1 MQNILLKAKLHN
13 ARVTG
18 AALDYEGSLTIDED
32 LMQAVGLLPYE
43 KILVA
48 NMENGQRFETY
59 AIVGPAGSG
68 AICLNGA
75 TARLG
80 NIGDRLIIFAFCI
93 LTPEEIRHHQPMVL
107 RLDPQNRPEKPTA

>member
-1 MQNILLKAKLHN
+1 MQCIMLKAKLHN

-18 AALDYEGSLTIDED
+18 AELDYEGSLTIDES
-32 LMQAVGLLPYE
+32 LMEAVGLLPHE

-59 AIVGPAGSG
+59 AIAGPAGSG
-68 AICLNGA
+68 DICLNGA

-80 NIGDRLIIFAFCI
+80 HKGDRLIIFAFCI
-93 LTPEEIRHHQPMVL
+93 LDQDEARDFHPVVM
-107 RLDPQNRPEKPTA
+107 RLDENNRPETPAK